1 MRPPLGAPV
10 GLLWD
15 PQVTQRKPKGYAF
28 EPQGNPRVASQG
40 EKSKVEEEAG
50 FWQAFFHGYGRAAL
64 AYVFPRMNT
73 DLHGYCEGG

>member
-1 MRPPLGAPV
+1 M

-15 PQVTQRKPKGYAF
+15 PQVTQRKPKSYAF

-50 FWQAFFHGYGRAAL
+50 FWQAFFTL
-64 AYVFPRMNT
+64 FFFPRIT
-73 DLHGYCEGG
+73 RITRT